1 MGMEQTMYREGYGFV
16 MSVLAIQ
23 SISYWMALW
32 RWVTADHVAFCGGFK
47 ELIWALTP
55 VLNVFYV
62 RDWWVDMSLFPVKL
76 ITSVFRPS

>member
-1 MGMEQTMYREGYGFV
+1 MGLEETVYRDDNGLV
-16 MSVLAIQ
+16 MSILTIQ

-32 RWVTADHVAFCGGFK
+32 RWFTADHVAFWSGFK

-62 RDWWVDMSLFPVKL
+62 WDWWVDVALFPVKL
-76 ITSVFRPS
+76 ITSVFS